1 MMTTAPQARPEID
14 SFIVEPS
21 TAAPTTAEPA
31 PTLKVPAVVDERTDE
46 VPRRDT
52 PLLPSRPI
60 PSGASRATVTVISG
74 SDPGRMIAVGRS
86 GMVVGRGPNV
96 DLVVDDMAVSRRHA
110 RIGPAP
116 EGGFFVEDLSSVN
129 GTFVGDRRISCSP
142 LTSGDRLQLG
152 PRYRL
157 RFAVLDA
164 ADESLHQLLYETSV
178 HDGLTHVFNR
188 RYLEARLVAHVDQA
202 SRNHTDAALLMI
214 DVDRFKQLNDRHG
227 HMAGDR
233 ALATLASHLAS
244 MTRVEDLVGRFGGD
258 EFVVL
263 ATGMTLGEGT
273 RLAERVRRDIQ
284 DVRFGAGGGRV
295 AVTVSIGVASLGE
308 VAGEEVTD
316 ATEALLTRA
325 DERLL
330 RAKARGRNRVCA
342 DLDRTG
348 GP

>member
-1 MMTTAPQARPEID
+1 MDRREVMMPG
-14 SFIVEPS
+14 
-21 TAAPTTAEPA
+21 AASESV
-31 PTLKVPAVVDERTDE
+31 PTLRVAAVVAERTDE
-46 VPRRDT
+46 GPRRNT

-60 PSGASRATVTVISG
+60 PSGASRATLTVLAG
-74 SDPGRMIAVGRS
+74 SDSGRMIAVGRK
-86 GMVVGRGPNV
+86 GLVVGRGPDA
-96 DLVVDDMAVSRRHA
+96 DLIVDDVAVSRRHA
-110 RIGPAP
+110 RISPAP
-116 EGGFFVEDLSSVN
+116 EGGFFVEDLSSAN
-129 GTFVGDRRISCSP
+129 GTFVGDRRVSCAP
-142 LTSGDRLQLG
+142 LASGDRLQLG

-188 RYLEARLVAHVDQA
+188 RYLEGRLVVQVDQA
-202 SRNHTDAALLMI
+202 RSNRADAALLMI
-214 DVDRFKQLNDRHG
+214 DVDHFKQLNDRHG

-233 ALATLASHLAS
+233 ALATLAARLAA

-263 ATGMTLGEGT
+263 ATGMTLAEGT

-295 AVTVSIGVASLGE
+295 AVTVSIGVAALGE
-308 VAGEEVTD
+308 ETGEEGGD
-316 ATEALLTRA
+316 GAGAEALLARA

-330 RAKARGRNRVCA
+330 RAKAGGRNRVCS
-342 DLDRTG
+342 
-348 GP
+348 